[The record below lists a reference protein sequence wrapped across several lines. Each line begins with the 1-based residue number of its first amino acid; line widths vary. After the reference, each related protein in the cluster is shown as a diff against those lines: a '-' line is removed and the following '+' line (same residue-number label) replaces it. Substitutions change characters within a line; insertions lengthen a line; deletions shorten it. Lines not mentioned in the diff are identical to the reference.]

1 VSLDG
6 AWALDWPDVNR
17 RFPMF
22 DGLVS
27 WAHPL
32 PRHWLFLGQAQGGS
46 TVDENIL
53 RINYSLGGPL
63 RMSALARSQLLG
75 THYYYGGGYIMRS
88 LTNEA
93 LSLFGRFYA
102 LAAYEAG
109 TAWFD
114 QGLPLPHHSGTLGI
128 LGETQFG
135 VVFFGGAIG
144 DRGERKLFF
153 RLGRFF

>member
-1 VSLDG
+1 
-6 AWALDWPDVNR
+6 
-17 RFPMF
+17 
-22 DGLVS
+22 
-27 WAHPL
+27 
-32 PRHWLFLGQAQGGS
+32 
-46 TVDENIL
+46 
-53 RINYSLGGPL
+53 
-63 RMSALARSQLLG
+63 
-75 THYYYGGGYIMRS
+75 MRS

-144 DRGERKLFF
+144 DRWERKLFF